1 MARPRKSF
9 DVWFVSAEVV
19 YKGVPFQVVADWV
32 TAGRLSSQD
41 RVRPAGE
48 PPWLLVADHELLA
61 PYLPGLADGQRVTS
75 DQRGISPSDTRT
87 IADAEEIE
95 AAEFRLRRAG
105 LHEEDDPDMIP
116 LIDISLVL
124 LIFFMMI
131 RAAGALSPV
140 DVPDMQFAG
149 ELSKSPNTIT
159 IAIEKRSPSEV
170 VYSVRVG
177 ENPPTA
183 EFASLPTPE
192 AAILAL
198 DRYLQEAQQPP
209 DVRIACAKDLPNE
222 RVYELVRELKPRKS
236 RNLINSY
243 DAEVNEKAKS

>member
-1 MARPRKSF
+1 MARPSKSY
-9 DVWFVSAEVV
+9 DVWFLSAEIV

-48 PPWLLVADHELLA
+48 SSWILIADHELLA
-61 PYLPGLADGQRVTS
+61 PYLSVPADSQRITS
-75 DQRGISPSDTRT
+75 GEAGISPSDTRPIT
-87 IADAEEIE
+87 DAEEVDAE
-95 AAEFRLRRAG
+95 EFRLRRAG
-105 LHEEDDPDMIP
+105 WHEEDDPDMIP

-159 IAIEKRSPSEV
+159 IAIEKRTPTEV

-177 ENPPTA
+177 ENPPTE
-183 EFASLPTPE
+183 EFSSLPTPE

-222 RVYELVRELKPRKS
+222 RVYELVRELKPRKA

-243 DAEVNEKAKS
+243 DAEVNEKAKP